1 MSVVGAQGTSV
12 APAWIARLARHRF
25 GLAGA
30 VILTLLVAVA
40 ILAPVIAPHDPLA
53 LRGAERLQAPSPD
66 HLFGTDM
73 FGRDVLSR
81 VIWGARSSLLVAFAA
96 VAVACLAA
104 LLIGTLAGFV
114 GGLLD
119 EVLMRVMDVFFA
131 FPSLLLAIVL
141 AAFLGPGIQNVVLAI
156 AIVFT
161 PPLSRVVRSGV
172 LSVKGLDF
180 VDAARALGAGRR
192 RIALRHVLLN
202 AWSPL
207 IIQASVYLAYA
218 VLTEASLSFI
228 GLGVQPPTPSWGE
241 MLSSSRSIMQ
251 RAPWAAIFPGLVLSL
266 SVLSI
271 NFVADGIRAALD
283 PRLARGS
290 A

>member
-1 MSVVGAQGTSV
+1 MSVFSGQGSSI
-12 APAWIARLARHRF
+12 APTWITRLARHRF

-30 VILTLLVAVA
+30 VILTLLLAVA
-40 ILAPVIAPHDPLA
+40 LLAPVIAPHDPLA
-53 LRGAERLQAPSPD
+53 LSGAERLQAPSLD

-96 VAVACLAA
+96 VAFASLAA

-172 LSVKGLDF
+172 LSVKELDF
-180 VDAARALGAGRR
+180 VDAARALGAGQR
-192 RIALRHVLLN
+192 RIVLRHVLLN

-228 GLGVQPPTPSWGE
+228 GLGMQPPTPSWGE

-271 NFVADGIRAALD
+271 NFFADGIRAALD
-283 PRLARGS
+283 PRLARRP